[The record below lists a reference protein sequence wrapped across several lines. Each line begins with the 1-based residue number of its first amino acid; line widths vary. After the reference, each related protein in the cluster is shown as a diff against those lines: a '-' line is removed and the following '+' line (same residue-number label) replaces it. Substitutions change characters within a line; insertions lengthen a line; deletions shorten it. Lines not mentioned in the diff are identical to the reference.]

1 MALDE
6 QQRTEVARAFR
17 VESHGTDFIPDSE
30 RWAKPSDLFG
40 MWAGA
45 SFQIEYF
52 VYGVVLMTFGVS
64 FAQAA
69 VITILGNLSYVLLGI
84 ASLQGPETGTT
95 VFAIN
100 RASYGPQGSR
110 MLSLFNWLTQV
121 GFETEGLILVVFAG
135 EVLAIKAGFLPG
147 TALKVVF
154 IAIAAVLQFVLP
166 FLGHATIVKT
176 LRVLIA
182 PFIVLYAILAALT
195 LGKVNVHLVHSG
207 AGWETFMGG
216 LAFVIVLSGLGWT
229 ECGNDYSRY
238 LPAELLEEGDRRLG
252 LPRHGVAGDPRDAAR
267 LRGRDLRDRA
277 QPELER
283 RSLRRLHLGAQH
295 GLRFRLR
302 GAVPD
307 PRDLPALLHQQP
319 RPLLLGRHA
328 AGARAADQAL
338 AGGVRRH
345 RDLQRPHDLR
355 DLRLLVL
362 DAVEGLRRPARDLDR
377 PVVAIFLVDWVL
389 RRYRYSP
396 ENLQRTDRD
405 VDLLEIRRDPLA
417 GDRRPADRDAGRR
430 SSAWRRRSRL
440 PKWLHIV
447 NYHFGGNPT
456 PAYGADFSVFAGML
470 AGGFVYLVLA
480 GAKVR
485 REGDAEGAST
495 QGVRQLAELAAGRF
509 RGAGRPY
516 SLFGSELPSPS
527 QSSIHVPSGLAT
539 KEWDRAERV
548 HEMLV
553 LAEGGAPDVGLA
565 QAPLRSR
572 PVSPRRGGEARA
584 LP

>member
-1 MALDE
+1 MSLDE
-6 QQRTEVARAFR
+6 QQLPEVARAFR
-17 VESHGTDFIPDSE
+17 VESHGTDFIPASE
-30 RWAKPSDLFG
+30 RWAKPRDLFG

-45 SFQIEYF
+45 SFQVEYF

-135 EVLAIKAGFLPG
+135 EALAIKAGFLPG

-154 IAIAAVLQFVLP
+154 IAIAAVIQFILP
-166 FLGHATIVKT
+166 SLGHATIVKS
-176 LRVLIA
+176 LRTLIA

-195 LGKVNVHLVHSG
+195 LGKVNVHLVH
-207 AGWETFMGG
+207 AGGNWETFMGG

-238 LPAELLEEGDRRLG
+238 LPANSSKKAIVGWVFLGTALPEILVMLLGCAVGTYATALSQNSSGDPFAAFTASHNTVFASGFVVPFLIFAILQLFSINSLDLYSSGVTLQALG
-252 LPRHGVAGDPRDAAR
+252 LRVKRWQAVFVDTVICAGLTVYAIFD
-267 LRGRDLRDRA
+267 
-277 QPELER
+277 
-283 RSLRRLHLGAQH
+283 SS
-295 GLRFRLR
+295 FST
-302 GAVPD
+302 
-307 PRDLPALLHQQP
+307 LLK
-319 RPLLLGRHA
+319 
-328 AGARAADQAL
+328 DF
-338 AGGVRRH
+338 V
-345 RDLQRPHDLR
+345 DV
-355 DLRLLVL
+355 LVIWI
-362 DAVEGLRRPARDLDR
+362 APWC
-377 PVVAIFLVDWVL
+377 AIFLVDWVL

-396 ENLQRTDRD
+396 ENLQRTDSTSIYWRSGGIHWPAIIAQ
-405 VDLLEIRRDPLA
+405 LIGMLAALECLA
-417 GDRRPADRDAGRR
+417 ATF
-430 SSAWRRRSRL
+430 SL

-447 NYHFGGNPT
+447 NYHFGGQTT

-485 REGDAEGAST
+485 REGNAEVASSRDS
-495 QGVRQLAELAAGRF
+495 V
-509 RGAGRPY
+509 
-516 SLFGSELPSPS
+516 SSPS
-527 QSSIHVPSGLAT
+527 
-539 KEWDRAERV
+539 
-548 HEMLV
+548 
-553 LAEGGAPDVGLA
+553 
-565 QAPLRSR
+565 
-572 PVSPRRGGEARA
+572 
-584 LP
+584 

>member
-17 VESHGTDFIPDSE
+17 VESHGTDFIPNSE

-45 SFQIEYF
+45 SFQVEYF
-52 VYGVVLMTFGVS
+52 VYGVVLMTFGLS

-121 GFETEGLILVVFAG
+121 GFETEGLVLVVFAA
-135 EVLAIKAGFLPG
+135 EALAIKAGFLPG
-147 TALKVVF
+147 TTLKVVF
-154 IAIAAVLQFVLP
+154 IAIAALIQFVLP

-176 LRVLIA
+176 LRGLIV

-238 LPAELLEEGDRRLG
+238 LPANSSKKAIVGWVFLGTALPEILVMLLGCAVGTYATALSQNSSGDPFAAFTSAHNTVFASGFVVPFLILGILQLFSINSLDLYSSGVTLQALG
-252 LPRHGVAGDPRDAAR
+252 LRIKRWQAVLVDTVIC
-267 LRGRDLRDRA
+267 
-277 QPELER
+277 
-283 RSLRRLHLGAQH
+283 S
-295 GLRFRLR
+295 GLTIYAIF
-302 GAVPD
+302 D
-307 PRDLPALLHQQP
+307 SSFSTLLK
-319 RPLLLGRHA
+319 
-328 AGARAADQAL
+328 DF
-338 AGGVRRH
+338 V
-345 RDLQRPHDLR
+345 D
-355 DLRLLVL
+355 LLVIWI
-362 DAVEGLRRPARDLDR
+362 APWC
-377 PVVAIFLVDWVL
+377 AIFLVDWVL

-396 ENLQRTDRD
+396 ENLQRTDQTSIYWRSGGIHWPAI
-405 VDLLEIRRDPLA
+405 VAQLIGMIAALECLA
-417 GDRRPADRDAGRR
+417 ATF
-430 SSAWRRRSRL
+430 SL

-447 NYHFGGNPT
+447 NFHFGGDPT

-480 GAKVR
+480 GKKVR

-495 QGVRQLAELAAGRF
+495 RESV
-509 RGAGRPY
+509 
-516 SLFGSELPSPS
+516 
-527 QSSIHVPSGLAT
+527 SS
-539 KEWDRAERV
+539 
-548 HEMLV
+548 
-553 LAEGGAPDVGLA
+553 
-565 QAPLRSR
+565 RS
-572 PVSPRRGGEARA
+572 
-584 LP
+584 